1 MLLVNDT
8 LQAEGVVQ
16 AYKQPCF
23 VERAFRSYKPID
35 LEVRPI
41 HRRLVCM
48 LGYYVEWHMRKA
60 SAPIL
65 FDGDDPQGA
74 KAQPSSIVAPAQR
87 SASAQARPIL
97 NVQKKTCRYTAFRL
111 CVERFGDNLQRPY
124 QAQMCTVSLSSTRLP
139 SPPPCKRRRSNCYI

>member
-60 SAPIL
+60 SAPES
-65 FDGDDPQGA
+65 FSDGDNPQGA
-74 KAQPSSIVAPAQR
+74 KAQPSSIVAPR
-87 SASAQARPIL
+87 
-97 NVQKKTCRYTAFRL
+97 TAFGIGPSKASVKRTKEDLPVHSFQTL
-111 CVERFGDNLQRPY
+111 C
-124 QAQMCTVSLSSTRLP
+124 
-139 SPPPCKRRRSNCYI
+139 